1 MYLGGLFM
9 GLFSKKQKINYEQL
23 FKDKYKS
30 INQLTMQAN
39 DELDFQ
45 IKESLYDLIV
55 KEYDELLSYIEQGA
69 NFDKE
74 HFLSL
79 KENAKQQLETI
90 HNINKNEL

>member
-1 MYLGGLFM
+1 M
-9 GLFSKKQKINYEQL
+9 GFFSKKEKVNYDAL

-45 IKESLYDLIV
+45 VKESLYDLIV

-69 NFDKE
+69 NFDKN

-79 KENAKQQLETI
+79 QDNAKQQLDTLK
-90 HNINKNEL
+90 NINQDEK

>member
-1 MYLGGLFM
+1 MYLGAVLGLF
-9 GLFSKKQKINYEQL
+9 KKQKINYEQL

-74 HFLSL
+74 HFLYL

-90 HNINKNEL
+90 QNINKNEL